1 MLHYHVTL
9 RPQAHSFDITLEI
22 PEPDPDGQVLALP
35 AWVPGSYMIR
45 DLARHLV
52 QISAATRGRP
62 LAVTKFR
69 KDHWRVDP
77 GSGPLQIQYRIFA
90 LDASVR
96 TAYLDDTGG
105 FFNGPALFLRVLG
118 QEHLAHEMTLIGPET
133 WQMATAMAA
142 VAAEPWSFGRYG
154 AADYAEFIDHPVI
167 LGQLAY
173 VRFPV
178 LHRPHSLILQGQH
191 HADLLRLGRDLETLC
206 SWQNR
211 FWEATPFHHYLFLCQ
226 ATADG
231 YGGLEHRASS
241 ALICR
246 RSDLPTALQTSP
258 EEGYYRFL
266 GLASHEYFHAWLVKA
281 IRPAVLAASDL
292 SAEALTRDLWV
303 FEGITSYYDD
313 LALLRCG
320 LMPEE
325 QYLRGLGREITRL
338 LRSPGRHRQS
348 LGASSQDA
356 WIKLYHP
363 GPDTPNAEISYYNK
377 GMLVALCLD
386 LHLRRESAGQ
396 CSLDMVLHAL
406 WQAHGATQS
415 PLPEGGFIAVAE
427 RATGMALEET
437 LRPWIEDTGELPLAE
452 FLSAFGIALRRRSAE
467 GPEDQGGTPPAG
479 PAAAARPWLGAR
491 WKAGMLGAEL
501 VHVWTDGPAERAGL
515 APGDQI
521 IALDRLHCHDRNL
534 QEGLAAYPLNTTVA
548 LHFFRGDLLRQTEL
562 LLTSAPEDTA
572 YLEKLGGLDAVVAD
586 RQRLWLYGA
595 TAGKS

>member
-1 MLHYHVTL
+1 MLHYRVTL
-9 RPQAHSFDITLEI
+9 HPQAHCFDLTLEI
-22 PEPDPDGQVLALP
+22 GEPDPDGQVLALP

-52 QISAATRGRP
+52 QISAESRGRP
-62 LAVTKFR
+62 LAVSKFR
-69 KDHWRVDP
+69 KDHWRVEP
-77 GSGPLQIQYRIFA
+77 NSGPLQIHYRIFA

-96 TAYLDDTGG
+96 TAYLDDMGG
-105 FFNGPALFLRVLG
+105 FFNGPALFLRVVG
-118 QEHLAHEMTLIGPET
+118 QEHLAHEMTLIGPES

-142 VAAEPWSFGRYG
+142 IAAEPWSFGRYG

-167 LGQLAY
+167 LGQFAC
-173 VRFPV
+173 VRFSV
-178 LHRPHSLILQGQH
+178 LERPHSLVLQGQH

-206 SWQNR
+206 TWQNR
-211 FWEATPFHHYLFLCQ
+211 FWRATPFNHYLFLCQ

-241 ALICR
+241 ALLCR
-246 RSDLPTALQTSP
+246 RSDLPTALQDSP
-258 EEGYYRFL
+258 DEGYYRFL

-292 SAEALTRDLWV
+292 SAEALTQDLWV

-320 LMPEE
+320 LLPED

-348 LGASSQDA
+348 LRGSSQDA

-363 GPDTPNAEISYYNK
+363 GPNTPNAEISYYNK

-386 LHLRRESAGQ
+386 LHLRRASAGQ
-396 CSLDMVLHAL
+396 CSLDVVLHAL
-406 WQAHGATQS
+406 WQDHGATQR
-415 PLPEGGFIAVAE
+415 PLPEGGFLAVAE
-427 RATGMALEET
+427 KATGMALEET
-437 LRPWIEDTGELPLAE
+437 LRPWIEERGELPLAE
-452 FLSAFGIALRRRSAE
+452 LLSAFGLALRLRSAD
-467 GPEDQGGTPPAG
+467 GPEDQGGTPSARP
-479 PAAAARPWLGAR
+479 AAARPWLGAR
-491 WKAGMLGAEL
+491 WKAGTLGAEL

-521 IALDRLHCHDRNL
+521 IALDHLHCDDRNL
-534 QEGLAAYPLNTTVA
+534 QEHLAAYPLNTA
-548 LHFFRGDLLRQTEL
+548 IAIHFFRGDLLRQSEL
-562 LLTSAPEDTA
+562 LLGSAPEDTA
-572 YLEKLGGLDAVVAD
+572 YLERLDGLDAVVAE
-586 RQRLWLYGA
+586 RQRGWLYGV

>member
-9 RPQAHSFDITLEI
+9 RPQAHCFDITLEI

-62 LAVTKFR
+62 LPVTKFR

-491 WKAGMLGAEL
+491 WKAGTLGAEL